1 MTPAPAIGYRLDYD
15 AKWFL
20 PVPGAF
26 PDAGHESV
34 DAWVDGLLAEHEV
47 MDPWRDAAMRPELRR
62 LLVAQQQ
69 DVAGSGVVALWYCPF
84 GLPASAVVEI
94 AVEDREGRPGDAG
107 AELDGLRGELP
118 IRPVEVRARGLGPG
132 VGYTRVLSVG
142 GDADAAARAAEL
154 GYVFTP
160 GPHAVAIRARSADP
174 SVVGL
179 LSEHLWSLV
188 DSVVLR

>member
-1 MTPAPAIGYRLDYD
+1 MTAAAIEYGLDYD

-26 PDAGHESV
+26 PDTEHERV
-34 DAWVDGLLAEHEV
+34 DSWVDGLLAEHEV
-47 MDPWRDAAMRPELRR
+47 MAAWRDEPMRPALRR
-62 LLVAQQQ
+62 LLIAQQQ
-69 DVAGSGVVALWYCPF
+69 AVAESGVVALWYCPF

-94 AVEDREGRPGDAG
+94 AVEDREGRPGDVR
-107 AELDGLRGELP
+107 AELDGLRGALP

-132 VGYTRVLSVG
+132 AGYARVLSVG
-142 GDADAAARAAEL
+142 SGAEAARIAEL

-174 SVVGL
+174 GIVGL
-179 LSEHLWSLV
+179 LSEHLWNLV
-188 DSVVLR
+188 DSVVLA